1 MTVTDLGRAAVES
14 LATDRS
20 SPAVPRTHRRT
31 RRWITAGFLVVGA
44 CLLGISLSVDPG
56 STAFYPLT
64 IGLGAVWVIGA
75 FASGPLPIGR
85 FGITADD
92 ENVTGAAILGVVTG
106 VAVGL
111 VFTVGAL
118 ITQFIPG
125 VPGLVSQILDFADY
139 GSLVAVWLITL
150 GNGLA
155 EELFFRGALY
165 SALVGHRPVL
175 VSTIIYVIVTLA
187 SGNPMLG
194 FAAVILG
201 TVCAILRRCTGGV
214 LAPVL
219 THVVWSAIILI
230 TLPLIFG

>member
-1 MTVTDLGRAAVES
+1 MTVTDIGRAAVES
-14 LATDRS
+14 LAMDRS
-20 SPAVPRTHRRT
+20 IAAEPAGRRRS

-44 CLLGISLSVDPG
+44 CLLGVSLSVEPG
-56 STAFYPLT
+56 SPAFYPLT
-64 IGLGAVWVIGA
+64 IGLGATWVIGA
-75 FASGPLPIGR
+75 FATGPLPLGR
-85 FGITADD
+85 FGTTAGT
-92 ENVTGAAILGVVTG
+92 ETTSRAAILGIAVG
-106 VAVGL
+106 VAVG
-111 VFTVGAL
+111 VAFTVGAL

-125 VPGLVSQILDFADY
+125 VSGLVAKVLDFADY
-139 GSLVAVWLITL
+139 GSMVAVVLITL

-165 SALVGHRPVL
+165 SSLIGHRPVL

-214 LAPVL
+214 LAPAL
-219 THVVWSAIILI
+219 THVVWSAIILA
-230 TLPLIFG
+230 TLPQIFG